1 MDVTPLLM
9 NCMSPDQNTRAA
21 AEQQIEQA
29 KVNNLP
35 MLMSVMATELANE
48 AKDVG
53 VRQSAGLVLKNCL
66 SSKDDT
72 KQEAL
77 GAQWLAF
84 DAAGKA
90 QIKNAV
96 FGCLGSSARGARD
109 VAAQVVSAA
118 ATIELPQGQWLD
130 VIQALVTNVTSAST
144 PQLKQSS
151 LKVLGYICEEIDP
164 DVLESQSNLILT
176 AVIQGMRKEET
187 DPDTRLAGTQAL
199 YNALAFVKKNF
210 DNETERNYI
219 MQTVCETTQAERSDI
234 RLAAYECVVS
244 IAETYYDLLAPYM
257 QALYSLTLQCVER
270 STKDEEE
277 DEVGQQAVEFWSTI
291 CDEELDLMEEEEEA
305 KEEERQPE
313 RRSQN
318 YARGA
323 VPALVPL
330 LLEALCKQEEDAEDS
345 WNLAMAAATCLSRA
359 ARVSQDLV
367 VQPVMTFI
375 GTHIGSADWHRREAA
390 TLAFGSILEGPAPSL
405 LQPLVA
411 QAMPVMIGL
420 LKDAQ
425 VQVKDTAAWT
435 IARICEHHITFIAP
449 EMWGLML
456 RTPQP
461 GEPPEVEGALF
472 LGLKDHPRV
481 ASNVCLAL
489 HNLAEQ
495 CEATR
500 DNPTNDLSGPF
511 VDLARALLACTERPD
526 ATESNLRSSAYEALN
541 TVLTNSAD
549 DTAGS
554 VLQLLPVILQRLEA
568 TFAMQLLSAEDRE
581 AQSEL
586 QGLLCGCLQVITCKL
601 GAQIKPHADQMMQAF
616 LQVFG
621 AKNSTVHEEAL
632 MAVGA
637 IANATEAEFDKYMPH
652 FRPFLSLGLSN
663 YEEHQV
669 CQVAV
674 GVVGDI
680 CRSLEGRLLPYC
692 DEILGLLLKNLQSP
706 KLNRNVKPPILSCFG
721 DIALA
726 IGGNFEKYMDVTMSM
741 LQQAS
746 ATEVDMEDDDLV
758 DYLHQL
764 QEGIF
769 EAYTGV
775 LQGLRA
781 DSKADVFLNYVQGC
795 LNLLVLVSKVT
806 EQHGTTD
813 DLLRAAVGVAGDL
826 ASTIGPR
833 FKQMV
838 RQSPYKESV
847 KLLMKEATKSRTD
860 GTKQVAQWANTQCFG
875 H

>member
-1 MDVTPLLM
+1 M
-9 NCMSPDQNTRAA
+9 
-21 AEQQIEQA
+21 
-29 KVNNLP
+29 
-35 MLMSVMATELANE
+35 
-48 AKDVG
+48 
-53 VRQSAGLVLKNCL
+53 
-66 SSKDDT
+66 
-72 KQEAL
+72 
-77 GAQWLAF
+77 
-84 DAAGKA
+84 
-90 QIKNAV
+90 
-96 FGCLGSSARGARD
+96 
-109 VAAQVVSAA
+109 SAA

-291 CDEELDLMEEEEEA
+291 CDEELDLMASRPRRKRLRPALLPRLPPRLPWPSFGPALGMALPRGRVHAFGRLTPFPLPPMQEEEEEA

-568 TFAMQLLSAEDRE
+568 TFAMQLLTAEDRE

>member
-1 MDVTPLLM
+1 MH
-9 NCMSPDQNTRAA
+9 
-21 AEQQIEQA
+21 
-29 KVNNLP
+29 
-35 MLMSVMATELANE
+35 
-48 AKDVG
+48 
-53 VRQSAGLVLKNCL
+53 
-66 SSKDDT
+66 
-72 KQEAL
+72 
-77 GAQWLAF
+77 AF
-84 DAAGKA
+84 G
-90 QIKNAV
+90 
-96 FGCLGSSARGARD
+96 R
-109 VAAQVVSAA
+109 
-118 ATIELPQGQWLD
+118 
-130 VIQALVTNVTSAST
+130 
-144 PQLKQSS
+144 
-151 LKVLGYICEEIDP
+151 
-164 DVLESQSNLILT
+164 LT
-176 AVIQGMRKEET
+176 AF
-187 DPDTRLAGTQAL
+187 P
-199 YNALAFVKKNF
+199 FPP
-210 DNETERNYI
+210 
-219 MQTVCETTQAERSDI
+219 MQ
-234 RLAAYECVVS
+234 
-244 IAETYYDLLAPYM
+244 
-257 QALYSLTLQCVER
+257 
-270 STKDEEE
+270 
-277 DEVGQQAVEFWSTI
+277 
-291 CDEELDLMEEEEEA
+291 EEEEEA
-305 KEEERQPE
+305 KEEEREPE

-375 GTHIGSADWHRREAA
+375 GAHIGSADWHRREAA
-390 TLAFGSILEGPAPSL
+390 TLAFGSILEGPTAEL

-472 LGLKDHPRV
+472 VGLKDHPRV
-481 ASNVCLAL
+481 AGNVCLAL

-526 ATESNLRSSAYEALN
+526 AAESNLRSSAYEALN

-568 TFAMQLLSAEDRE
+568 TFAMQLLTAEDRE

-726 IGGNFEKYMDVTMSM
+726 IGGHFEKYMEVTMSM

-781 DSKADVFLNYVQGC
+781 DSKADVFMNYVQGC

-826 ASTIGPR
+826 ASTLGPR
-833 FKQMV
+833 FKPMV

-847 KLLMKEATKSRTD
+847 KLLMKEAAKSRTD

>member
-1 MDVTPLLM
+1 M
-9 NCMSPDQNTRAA
+9 
-21 AEQQIEQA
+21 
-29 KVNNLP
+29 
-35 MLMSVMATELANE
+35 
-48 AKDVG
+48 
-53 VRQSAGLVLKNCL
+53 
-66 SSKDDT
+66 
-72 KQEAL
+72 
-77 GAQWLAF
+77 
-84 DAAGKA
+84 
-90 QIKNAV
+90 
-96 FGCLGSSARGARD
+96 
-109 VAAQVVSAA
+109 SAA

-291 CDEELDLMEEEEEA
+291 CDEELDLMASRPRRKRLRPALLPRLPPRLPWPSFGPALGMALPRGRVHAFGRLTPFPLPPMQEEEEEA

>member
-1 MDVTPLLM
+1 
-9 NCMSPDQNTRAA
+9 
-21 AEQQIEQA
+21 
-29 KVNNLP
+29 
-35 MLMSVMATELANE
+35 
-48 AKDVG
+48 
-53 VRQSAGLVLKNCL
+53 
-66 SSKDDT
+66 
-72 KQEAL
+72 
-77 GAQWLAF
+77 
-84 DAAGKA
+84 
-90 QIKNAV
+90 
-96 FGCLGSSARGARD
+96 
-109 VAAQVVSAA
+109 VSAA

-291 CDEELDLMEEEEEA
+291 CDEELDLMASRPRRKRLRPALLPRLPPRLPWPSFGPALGMALPRGRVHAFGRLTPFPLPPMQEEEEEA

>member
-1 MDVTPLLM
+1 M
-9 NCMSPDQNTRAA
+9 
-21 AEQQIEQA
+21 
-29 KVNNLP
+29 
-35 MLMSVMATELANE
+35 
-48 AKDVG
+48 
-53 VRQSAGLVLKNCL
+53 
-66 SSKDDT
+66 
-72 KQEAL
+72 
-77 GAQWLAF
+77 
-84 DAAGKA
+84 
-90 QIKNAV
+90 
-96 FGCLGSSARGARD
+96 
-109 VAAQVVSAA
+109 AAQVVSAA

-291 CDEELDLMEEEEEA
+291 CDEELDLMASRPRRKRLRPALLPRLPPRLPWPSFGPALGMALPRGRVHAFGRLTPFPLPPMQEEEEEA

>member
-1 MDVTPLLM
+1 
-9 NCMSPDQNTRAA
+9 
-21 AEQQIEQA
+21 
-29 KVNNLP
+29 
-35 MLMSVMATELANE
+35 
-48 AKDVG
+48 
-53 VRQSAGLVLKNCL
+53 
-66 SSKDDT
+66 
-72 KQEAL
+72 
-77 GAQWLAF
+77 
-84 DAAGKA
+84 
-90 QIKNAV
+90 
-96 FGCLGSSARGARD
+96 

-291 CDEELDLMEEEEEA
+291 CDEELDLMASRPRRKRLRPALLPRLPPRLPWPSFGPALGMALPRGRVHAFGRLTPFPLPPMQEEEEEA

-568 TFAMQLLSAEDRE
+568 TFAMQLLSAEDCE

>member
-1 MDVTPLLM
+1 M
-9 NCMSPDQNTRAA
+9 
-21 AEQQIEQA
+21 
-29 KVNNLP
+29 
-35 MLMSVMATELANE
+35 
-48 AKDVG
+48 
-53 VRQSAGLVLKNCL
+53 
-66 SSKDDT
+66 
-72 KQEAL
+72 
-77 GAQWLAF
+77 
-84 DAAGKA
+84 
-90 QIKNAV
+90 
-96 FGCLGSSARGARD
+96 
-109 VAAQVVSAA
+109 SAA

-291 CDEELDLMEEEEEA
+291 CDEELDLMASRPRRKRLRPALLLRLPPRLPWPSFGPALGMALPRGRVHAFGRLTPFPLPPMQEEEEEA

>member
-1 MDVTPLLM
+1 M
-9 NCMSPDQNTRAA
+9 
-21 AEQQIEQA
+21 
-29 KVNNLP
+29 
-35 MLMSVMATELANE
+35 
-48 AKDVG
+48 
-53 VRQSAGLVLKNCL
+53 
-66 SSKDDT
+66 
-72 KQEAL
+72 
-77 GAQWLAF
+77 
-84 DAAGKA
+84 
-90 QIKNAV
+90 
-96 FGCLGSSARGARD
+96 
-109 VAAQVVSAA
+109 SAA

-291 CDEELDLMEEEEEA
+291 CDEELDLMASRPRRKRLRPALLPRLPPRLPWPSFGPALGMALPRGRVHAFGRLTPFPLPPMQEEEEEA

-420 LKDAQ
+420 LKDSQ

>member
-1 MDVTPLLM
+1 
-9 NCMSPDQNTRAA
+9 
-21 AEQQIEQA
+21 
-29 KVNNLP
+29 
-35 MLMSVMATELANE
+35 
-48 AKDVG
+48 
-53 VRQSAGLVLKNCL
+53 
-66 SSKDDT
+66 
-72 KQEAL
+72 
-77 GAQWLAF
+77 
-84 DAAGKA
+84 
-90 QIKNAV
+90 
-96 FGCLGSSARGARD
+96 

-291 CDEELDLMEEEEEA
+291 CDEELDLMASRPRRKRLRPALLPRLPPRLPWPSFGPALGMALPRGRVHAFGRLTPFPLPPMQEEEEEA

>member
-1 MDVTPLLM
+1 
-9 NCMSPDQNTRAA
+9 
-21 AEQQIEQA
+21 
-29 KVNNLP
+29 
-35 MLMSVMATELANE
+35 
-48 AKDVG
+48 
-53 VRQSAGLVLKNCL
+53 
-66 SSKDDT
+66 
-72 KQEAL
+72 
-77 GAQWLAF
+77 
-84 DAAGKA
+84 
-90 QIKNAV
+90 V

-291 CDEELDLMEEEEEA
+291 CDEELDLMASRPRRKRLRPALLPRLPPRLPWPSFGPALGMALPRGRVHAFGRLTPFPLPPMQEEEEEA

>member
-1 MDVTPLLM
+1 M
-9 NCMSPDQNTRAA
+9 
-21 AEQQIEQA
+21 
-29 KVNNLP
+29 
-35 MLMSVMATELANE
+35 
-48 AKDVG
+48 
-53 VRQSAGLVLKNCL
+53 
-66 SSKDDT
+66 
-72 KQEAL
+72 
-77 GAQWLAF
+77 
-84 DAAGKA
+84 
-90 QIKNAV
+90 
-96 FGCLGSSARGARD
+96 
-109 VAAQVVSAA
+109 SAA

-291 CDEELDLMEEEEEA
+291 CDEELDLMASRPRRKRLRPALLPRLPPRLPWPSFGPALGMALPRGRVHAFGRLTPFPLPPMQEEEEEA

-875 H
+875 L

>member
-1 MDVTPLLM
+1 
-9 NCMSPDQNTRAA
+9 
-21 AEQQIEQA
+21 
-29 KVNNLP
+29 
-35 MLMSVMATELANE
+35 
-48 AKDVG
+48 
-53 VRQSAGLVLKNCL
+53 
-66 SSKDDT
+66 
-72 KQEAL
+72 
-77 GAQWLAF
+77 
-84 DAAGKA
+84 
-90 QIKNAV
+90 V

-210 DNETERNYI
+210 DNETERNYN

-291 CDEELDLMEEEEEA
+291 CDEELDLMASRPRRKRLRPALLPRLPPRLPWPSFGPALGMALPRGRVHAFGRLTPFPLPPMQEEEEEA

>member
-1 MDVTPLLM
+1 M
-9 NCMSPDQNTRAA
+9 
-21 AEQQIEQA
+21 
-29 KVNNLP
+29 
-35 MLMSVMATELANE
+35 
-48 AKDVG
+48 
-53 VRQSAGLVLKNCL
+53 
-66 SSKDDT
+66 
-72 KQEAL
+72 
-77 GAQWLAF
+77 
-84 DAAGKA
+84 
-90 QIKNAV
+90 
-96 FGCLGSSARGARD
+96 
-109 VAAQVVSAA
+109 SAA

-291 CDEELDLMEEEEEA
+291 CDEELDLMASRPRRKRLRPALLPRLPPRLPWPSFGPALGMALPRGRVHAFGRLTPFPLPPMQEEEEEA

-813 DLLRAAVGVAGDL
+813 VLLRAAVGVAGDL

>member
-1 MDVTPLLM
+1 MQGEHGQSQ
-9 NCMSPDQNTRAA
+9 SP
-21 AEQQIEQA
+21 
-29 KVNNLP
+29 
-35 MLMSVMATELANE
+35 
-48 AKDVG
+48 
-53 VRQSAGLVLKNCL
+53 C
-66 SSKDDT
+66 SSPWQDDA

-118 ATIELPQGQWLD
+118 ATIELPRGEWLD

-277 DEVGQQAVEFWSTI
+277 DEVGQQAVEFWSTV

-305 KEEERQPE
+305 KEEEREPE

-375 GTHIGSADWHRREAA
+375 GAHIGSADWHRREAA

-461 GEPPEVEGALF
+461 GEDPSVEGALF

-489 HNLAEQ
+489 HNLAE
-495 CEATR
+495 
-500 DNPTNDLSGPF
+500 
-511 VDLARALLACTERPD
+511 
-526 ATESNLRSSAYEALN
+526 
-541 TVLTNSAD
+541 
-549 DTAGS
+549 
-554 VLQLLPVILQRLEA
+554 
-568 TFAMQLLSAEDRE
+568 
-581 AQSEL
+581 
-586 QGLLCGCLQVITCKL
+586 
-601 GAQIKPHADQMMQAF
+601 
-616 LQVFG
+616 
-621 AKNSTVHEEAL
+621 
-632 MAVGA
+632 
-637 IANATEAEFDKYMPH
+637 
-652 FRPFLSLGLSN
+652 
-663 YEEHQV
+663 
-669 CQVAV
+669 
-674 GVVGDI
+674 
-680 CRSLEGRLLPYC
+680 
-692 DEILGLLLKNLQSP
+692 
-706 KLNRNVKPPILSCFG
+706 
-721 DIALA
+721 
-726 IGGNFEKYMDVTMSM
+726 
-741 LQQAS
+741 
-746 ATEVDMEDDDLV
+746 
-758 DYLHQL
+758 
-764 QEGIF
+764 
-769 EAYTGV
+769 
-775 LQGLRA
+775 
-781 DSKADVFLNYVQGC
+781 
-795 LNLLVLVSKVT
+795 
-806 EQHGTTD
+806 
-813 DLLRAAVGVAGDL
+813 
-826 ASTIGPR
+826 
-833 FKQMV
+833 
-838 RQSPYKESV
+838 
-847 KLLMKEATKSRTD
+847 
-860 GTKQVAQWANTQCFG
+860 
-875 H
+875 

>member
-1 MDVTPLLM
+1 
-9 NCMSPDQNTRAA
+9 
-21 AEQQIEQA
+21 
-29 KVNNLP
+29 
-35 MLMSVMATELANE
+35 
-48 AKDVG
+48 
-53 VRQSAGLVLKNCL
+53 
-66 SSKDDT
+66 
-72 KQEAL
+72 
-77 GAQWLAF
+77 
-84 DAAGKA
+84 
-90 QIKNAV
+90 
-96 FGCLGSSARGARD
+96 

-291 CDEELDLMEEEEEA
+291 CDEELDLMASRPRRKRLRPALLPRLPPRLPWPSFGPALGMALPRGRVHAFGRLTPFPLPPMQEEEEEA

-847 KLLMKEATKSRTD
+847 KLLIKEATKSRTD